1 MKVEVVIGWPRRHLS
16 VLVELAETASVG
28 DAVAAA
34 GFVGTNDV
42 TGYAIHGQRAALGDA
57 LHNGDRVELLRGMQA
72 DPKDARRT
80 RAANTKKA

>member
-1 MKVEVVIGWPRRHLS
+1 MKVEVMIGWPRRHQS
-16 VLVELAETASVG
+16 VVVQLAEAASVG

-34 GFVGTNDV
+34 GFAGTDDV
-42 TGYAIHGQRAALGDA
+42 IGYAIHGQRAALGDV
-57 LHNGDRVELLRGMQA
+57 LRDGDRVELLRGMQA